1 MERGTVMAESVWV
14 AEFDSRSFTFTAVD
28 KTRDLAVGALRRGL
42 RKWAE
47 MNDLAEDWFAAY
59 EDGFVVV
66 RVPIGACMVDM
77 DRALTEGRL

>member
-1 MERGTVMAESVWV
+1 MAASVWV

-28 KTRDLAVGALRRGL
+28 KSRDLAVAALRRGL

-47 MNDLAEDWFAAY
+47 MNDLDEDWFAP

-66 RVPIGACMVDM
+66 RVPIGACVVDM
-77 DRALTEGRL
+77 DRPLTEGRL